1 MTGKKFEKKIWF
13 YLMLI
18 SAMPVLVLGVVSYV
32 FSIGYA
38 AEQLDA
44 SNDSALLQTVQGM
57 DFALENIKQYY
68 GEAVDSKELKP
79 LLESY
84 GEKADYASAKAF
96 ESVMSGK
103 RDFIHYITGYSL
115 VNSKSGWVY
124 SNQGIYRLANLS
136 NKKELEQLL
145 NSRREWPPSG

>member
-79 LLESY
+79 CW
-84 GEKADYASAKAF
+84 KAT
-96 ESVMSGK
+96 GK
-103 RDFIHYITGYSL
+103 RPTMLLQKPLKALCPGNGILFIILPATA
-115 VNSKSGWVY
+115 W
-124 SNQGIYRLANLS
+124 
-136 NKKELEQLL
+136 
-145 NSRREWPPSG
+145 

>member
-44 SNDSALLQTVQGM
+44 SAPDRAGNGLRIGKHQAILWRGCEFQGVKAL
-57 DFALENIKQYY
+57 A
-68 GEAVDSKELKP
+68 GELR
-79 LLESY
+79 
-84 GEKADYASAKAF
+84 
-96 ESVMSGK
+96 GK
-103 RDFIHYITGYSL
+103 G
-115 VNSKSGWVY
+115 
-124 SNQGIYRLANLS
+124 RLCFCKNL
-136 NKKELEQLL
+136 
-145 NSRREWPPSG
+145 

>member
-44 SNDSALLQTVQGM
+44 SNDSALLQTVHGLRIGKYQAILWRGCGFQGVK
-57 DFALENIKQYY
+57 ALA
-68 GEAVDSKELKP
+68 GELR
-79 LLESY
+79 
-84 GEKADYASAKAF
+84 
-96 ESVMSGK
+96 GK
-103 RDFIHYITGYSL
+103 GRLCFCKSL
-115 VNSKSGWVY
+115 
-124 SNQGIYRLANLS
+124 
-136 NKKELEQLL
+136 
-145 NSRREWPPSG
+145 